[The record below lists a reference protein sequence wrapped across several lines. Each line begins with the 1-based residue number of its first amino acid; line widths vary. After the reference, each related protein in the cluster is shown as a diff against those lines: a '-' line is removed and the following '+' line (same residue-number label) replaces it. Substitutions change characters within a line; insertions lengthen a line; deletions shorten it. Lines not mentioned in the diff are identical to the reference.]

1 MPAQKK
7 SKSFL
12 EKAQQNGAEN
22 DREGINGEIV
32 HRKLEERTAKD
43 YDRAVEMFGE

>member
-12 EKAQQNGAEN
+12 EKAWQNGAEN
-22 DREGINGEIV
+22 DREGINGERV
-32 HRKLEERTAKD
+32 NSKLEPRTKKD
-43 YDRAVEMFGE
+43 YEKAQEMWRE